1 MIRWNRPLNI
11 GNNVRLNSGG
21 PEMLVVEIDGD
32 NVTVGYNKP
41 GQACEYTIPAVCV
54 HRIKE

>member
-1 MIRWNRPLNI
+1 
-11 GNNVRLNSGG
+11 
-21 PEMLVVEIDGD
+21 VVEIDED
-32 NVTVGYNKP
+32 NVTVGNNEL